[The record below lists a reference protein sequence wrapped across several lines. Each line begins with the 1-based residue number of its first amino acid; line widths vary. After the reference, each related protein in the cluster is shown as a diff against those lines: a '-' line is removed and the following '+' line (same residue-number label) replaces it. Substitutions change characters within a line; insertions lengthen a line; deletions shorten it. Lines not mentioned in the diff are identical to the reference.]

1 MIKWGV
7 IGAGNMGKI
16 FAETI
21 KEVDNAKLIAVASIN
36 SKSLDLFSNNFKIK
50 EALRFNNYLSICK
63 NDEIDAIYISTLNN
77 THFDLIKMCATN
89 KKHILCEKPF
99 CLNLDEALEI
109 KKILIHNNVKFFE
122 AIAYVSHPQTDYLL
136 KLVNDNEIGEIKS
149 IESSFGSRIKKVE
162 VESRLFNKKLG
173 GGVILDIGCYPM
185 SFISLFNN
193 NKKELIFKN
202 IEGEIGKTNVD
213 IAASAEIL
221 MNEKIN
227 CKIKVSFKE
236 HFKNNSILYGS
247 KGNIKIN
254 MPWHPSKK
262 AFLEISNNDR
272 YFKQFIESDLTLYA
286 NQIKNVSSEFL
297 NKSSNKYNLFN
308 ISKAFEN
315 MRYLDYWIK
324 NIKQRSQ
331 QPI

>member
-185 SFISLFNN
+185 SFISLFSNN
-193 NKKELIFKN
+193 NNEIKFQN
-202 IEGEIGKTNVD
+202 IKGEICETNVD

-221 MNEKIN
+221 VNDKIN
-227 CKIKVSFKE
+227 CKIKVSLKE
-236 HFKNNSILYGS
+236 FFENNSIIYGS
-247 KGNIKIN
+247 KANMKIN
-254 MPWHPSKK
+254 SPWLPGKK
-262 AFLEISNNDR
+262 TFLEIYNKNR
-272 YFKQFIESDLTLYA
+272 YYKQFIESDLSVYA
-286 NQIKNVSSEFL
+286 NQIKNVSNEFL
-297 NKSSNKYNLFN
+297 KKISAGDKLFN
-308 ISKAFEN
+308 ISKAVKN
-315 MRYLDYWIK
+315 MKYLDLWIK
-324 NIKQRSQ
+324 NIN
-331 QPI
+331 

>member
-185 SFISLFNN
+185 SFISLFSNN
-193 NKKELIFKN
+193 NNEIKFQN
-202 IEGEIGKTNVD
+202 IKGEICETNVD

-221 MNEKIN
+221 VNDKIN
-227 CKIKVSFKE
+227 CKIKVSLKE
-236 HFKNNSILYGS
+236 FFENNSIIYGS
-247 KGNIKIN
+247 KANMKIN
-254 MPWHPSKK
+254 SPWLPGKK
-262 AFLEISNNDR
+262 TFLEIYNKNR
-272 YFKQFIESDLTLYA
+272 YYKQFIESDLSVYA
-286 NQIKNVSSEFL
+286 NQIKNVSNEFL
-297 NKSSNKYNLFN
+297 NKLCVGDKLFD
-308 ISKAFEN
+308 ISKAVKN
-315 MRYLDYWIK
+315 MKYLDLWIK
-324 NIKQRSQ
+324 NIN
-331 QPI
+331 